1 MAESKD
7 GESKSKKQ
15 KVVKVVSRRP
25 TNSYCMVLIANQ
37 WQLIKLYDSP
47 RESHYRYYI
56 GADYQ
61 GEQTVFIPAK
71 HRDTYGRNASALGE
85 DHVLN
90 PVRWVCMKKGR

>member
-1 MAESKD
+1 
-7 GESKSKKQ
+7 
-15 KVVKVVSRRP
+15 
-25 TNSYCMVLIANQ
+25 MVLIANR

-47 RESHYRYYI
+47 RESYYRYYI

-85 DHVLN
+85 DLVLN